1 MPSNSLGSGTSRPEP
16 VMPIVPPTARM
27 ARGSIAA
34 TAWSTGTM
42 FPMLPR
48 PRGLLIVLTA
58 TLDNTTHPLPLS
70 CQQLSF
76 WEKLTVQQSNK
87 LHIAKPCRGV
97 SLHSAHALQV
107 ASLAQDLCL
116 GGETAPS
123 TSVLDKTARAAPRRS
138 RSVRRFCTFF
148 QTRSK
153 ATRLRARRGD
163 GDAPC
168 AAVSG
173 MGAPQ

>member
-58 TLDNTTHPLPLS
+58 TLEYTTHPLPLS
-70 CQQLSF
+70 CETAFF
-76 WEKLTVQQSNK
+76 WEKLTVKSHQR
-87 LHIAKPCRGV
+87 RGV

>member
-58 TLDNTTHPLPLS
+58 TLEYTTHPLPLS
-70 CQQLSF
+70 VNSF
-76 WEKLTVQQSNK
+76 LLGEVDSPTPARNRAGASACTALTPCKLPPSHKISVWGVK
-87 LHIAKPCRGV
+87 LPHLLPCWTR
-97 SLHSAHALQV
+97 LHALHRDVV
-107 ASLAQDLCL
+107 ARCADF
-116 GGETAPS
+116 APS
-123 TSVLDKTARAAPRRS
+123 SKLVQKRLD
-138 RSVRRFCTFF
+138 
-148 QTRSK
+148 
-153 ATRLRARRGD
+153 
-163 GDAPC
+163 
-168 AAVSG
+168 
-173 MGAPQ
+173 

>member
-58 TLDNTTHPLPLS
+58 TLDNTTHPLPLF
-70 CQQLSF
+70 LSTAFF
-76 WEKLTVQQSNK
+76 WEKLTTNCT
-87 LHIAKPCRGV
+87 IAKPCRGV

-123 TSVLDKTARAAPRRS
+123 TFVLDESARAAPRRS